1 MGPRPH
7 GTAAPAR
14 STTALAVC
22 GAAAGVLAVVVR
34 NRLLRWGAT
43 GAEVDMV
50 LPGDALLRHADLC
63 STRAITVDAPPAV
76 VWPWVA
82 QLGQGRG
89 GFYSYDGLE
98 NLLGC
103 DIHSADQILPDLPP
117 PVVGGEFRLHPD
129 VALNVAVVE
138 AGRALVVTGAVP
150 MGTVPV
156 PCASTWAFILL
167 DGPDGTTRLVTRER
181 YLYLRPL
188 AGVLLEPVAL
198 ASFVMTERMLR
209 GIRDRAESRH
219 AR

>member
-1 MGPRPH
+1 MGPSRR
-7 GTAAPAR
+7 GTAAPAIW
-14 STTALAVC
+14 
-22 GAAAGVLAVVVR
+22 GAAAGVLAVGVR

-43 GAEVDMV
+43 RAEVGMT
-50 LPGDALLRHADLC
+50 LPGDGLLRHAHLS
-63 STRAITVDAPPAV
+63 STRAIAVRAMPAA

-98 NLLGC
+98 NLVGC
-103 DIHSADQILPDLPP
+103 DMNSADEILPDLPP

-129 VALNVAVVE
+129 VALTVAVVE
-138 AGRALVVTGAVP
+138 TGRALVITGGVP
-150 MGTVPV
+150 MGTVP
-156 PCASTWAFILL
+156 ALYESTWAFILL
-167 DGPDGTTRLVTRER
+167 DGPDGSTRLLTRER
-181 YLYLRPL
+181 YLYLRPF

>member
-1 MGPRPH
+1 MGPTRH

-14 STTALAVC
+14 STTALGIC
-22 GAAAGVLAVVVR
+22 GAGGVLAVVVR

-43 GAEVDMV
+43 RAEVDMV
-50 LPGDALLRHADLC
+50 LPGDGLLRRAHLC
-63 STRAITVDAPPAV
+63 STRAITVDAPPAA

-103 DIHSADQILPDLPP
+103 DIHSAEQILPDLPP

-129 VALNVAVVE
+129 VALSVAVVE
-138 AGRALVVTGAVP
+138 AGRALVVTGGVP
-150 MGTVPV
+150 MGTVPA
-156 PCASTWAFILL
+156 PYASTWAFILL
-167 DGPDGTTRLVTRER
+167 DGRGGTTRLVTRER

-219 AR
+219 AG